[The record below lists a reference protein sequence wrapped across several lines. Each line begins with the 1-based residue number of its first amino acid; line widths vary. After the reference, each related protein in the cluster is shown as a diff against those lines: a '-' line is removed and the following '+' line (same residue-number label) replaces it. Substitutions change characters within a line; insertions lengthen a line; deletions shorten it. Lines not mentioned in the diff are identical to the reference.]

1 MYLEIFGI
9 ALIPLLIISIVAF
22 LVASRTFWRRGKS
35 VEAMLV
41 WVSLWL
47 YLITL
52 ILFFR
57 L

>member
-1 MYLEIFGI
+1 LEMVGI
-9 ALIPLLIISIVAF
+9 ALFPLLIISIVAF
-22 LVASRTFWRRGKS
+22 FAASGLLWRRGKS

-41 WVSLWL
+41 WISLWL
-47 YLITL
+47 YLIAL

>member
-1 MYLEIFGI
+1 LEMVVI
-9 ALIPLLIISIVAF
+9 AFFPLLIISIVAF
-22 LVASRTFWRRGKS
+22 FVVSGVLWRRGKS

-41 WVSLWL
+41 WISLWL
-47 YLITL
+47 YLIAL

>member
-1 MYLEIFGI
+1 MVEIEF
-9 ALIPLLIISIVAF
+9 ALLPLLIISIAAF
-22 LVASRTFWRRGKS
+22 LIASAMLWKKGKS

-41 WVSLWL
+41 WISLWL

-57 L
+57 M